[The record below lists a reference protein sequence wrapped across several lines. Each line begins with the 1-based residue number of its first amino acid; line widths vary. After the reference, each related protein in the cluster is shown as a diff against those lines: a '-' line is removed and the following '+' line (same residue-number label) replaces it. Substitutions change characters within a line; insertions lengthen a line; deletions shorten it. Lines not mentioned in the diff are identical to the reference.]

1 MSIPQK
7 ANLRQTIFTA
17 TVVALS
23 ACASIAQ
30 GSRPTAITH
39 ARIVTMEGKTIEM
52 GTVLIRHGK
61 IQAVGAKVK
70 VPPGAR
76 IIDAKGGTVMPGLV
90 SAYSRAGLSGA
101 RRATPTI
108 TIGGRRRGRRPFGGA
123 RQSTGPG
130 RNSAAK
136 KVALAIYPRQ
146 KVFHELLESGGTTVA
161 LAPTGTG
168 FPGQGALL
176 DLTGKT
182 RDKLVVD
189 DTAFLAVNPAN
200 NTKTKKLLKETFEKA
215 KKLVA
220 ERKKPKTP
228 VKPVKK
234 TPAKTPAK
242 TPTKK
247 PTEKK
252 GTGTPPKPVPTP
264 PKPTPKPPKPTPKPP
279 KPKPSDGGK
288 TGAKSTAKTPAKKPP
303 AKKKKDP
310 NMEVL
315 ADLLEG
321 KQRAFI
327 GLSSATDVLHYIDA
341 VGDTRF
347 TATILATSMSP
358 NRGTLDLVLDKV
370 KSLKAAIL
378 MNPKLAT
385 KPYTDHLT
393 NPAATL
399 HKAGIKIGFIVGDS
413 KQNTKT
419 LFTNLINLVRHGLD
433 PDVALK
439 AVTIVPAEMLGIAK
453 DVGSIKVGKDA
464 NLILFDG
471 DPLDPITTLKKVWY
485 KGQVVEK
492 EKER

>member
-61 IQAVGAKVK
+61 IQTVGANVK

-101 RRATPTI
+101 RKATTTI
-108 TIGGRRRGRRPFGGA
+108 TIGRRRRGRRPVGGA

-130 RNSAAK
+130 RNSAAT

-146 KVFHELLESGGTTVA
+146 KVFHELLQSGVTTIA

-189 DTAFLAVNPAN
+189 DTAFLAVNPSN
-200 NTKTKKLLKETFEKA
+200 NTKTKKLFKETFEKA

-242 TPTKK
+242 K

-264 PKPTPKPPKPTPKPP
+264 PKP

-288 TGAKSTAKTPAKKPP
+288 TGAKATAKTPAKKPP
-303 AKKKKDP
+303 AKKRKDP

-419 LFTNLINLVRHGLD
+419 LFTNLIDLVRHGLD

>member
-61 IQAVGAKVK
+61 IQTVGANVK

-101 RRATPTI
+101 RKATTTI
-108 TIGGRRRGRRPFGGA
+108 TIGGRRRGRRPVGGA
-123 RQSTGPG
+123 RRSTGPG
-130 RNSAAK
+130 RNSAAT

-146 KVFHELLESGGTTVA
+146 KVFHELLQSGVTTIA

-189 DTAFLAVNPAN
+189 DTAFLAVNPSN
-200 NTKTKKLLKETFEKA
+200 NTKTKKLFKETFEKA

-242 TPTKK
+242 K

-264 PKPTPKPPKPTPKPP
+264 PKPKP

-288 TGAKSTAKTPAKKPP
+288 TGAKATAKTPAKKPP
-303 AKKKKDP
+303 AKKRKDP

-419 LFTNLINLVRHGLD
+419 LFTNLIDLVRHGLD